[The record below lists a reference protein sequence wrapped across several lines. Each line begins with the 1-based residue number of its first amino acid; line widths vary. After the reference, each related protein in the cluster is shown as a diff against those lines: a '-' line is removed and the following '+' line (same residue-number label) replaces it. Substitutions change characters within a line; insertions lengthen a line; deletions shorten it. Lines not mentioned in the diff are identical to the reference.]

1 MTRGAIRRFPIR
13 YAIQRWNDGIWFYGS
28 FFIILVVLVAV
39 NLRQGHQI
47 ASFIPVLVLD
57 LAILVTFWLM
67 RSFSY
72 VEIADDSLR
81 VRYLFRHV
89 ELPYTALSRVRRQPL
104 EVAFQPAERRRFVN
118 RFVRRLAK
126 EPAAYIR
133 LDRRQRDLVEHT
145 ERQLGPRLVAGA
157 DVVVPIV
164 DLDDF
169 VITHRTQLVLK
180 PNDEYGGKGVVLG
193 WTIDQHEWEQS
204 FLAALASS
212 YVVQERVSVPRYP
225 FPVVLDRM
233 HFLDLSIDH
242 DPYLFWGRVSG
253 TLARV
258 SSSAL
263 LNVTAGA
270 GSVVPTY
277 VVAGGRR
284 VAPIPNAARNG
295 S

>member
-1 MTRGAIRRFPIR
+1 MGGAVRAGGDGASVLAVATGAAEPRRLLRRRRSPDGAHRHRPRSSMTRGAIRRFPIR

-118 RFVRRLAK
+118 RFVRRLAR

-133 LDRRQRDLVEHT
+133 LDPRQRDLVEHT
-145 ERQLGPRLVAGA
+145 ERQLGPRLVAGVDA
-157 DVVVPIV
+157 AHPI
-164 DLDDF
+164 LQR
-169 VITHRTQLVLK
+169 H
-180 PNDEYGGKGVVLG
+180 G
-193 WTIDQHEWEQS
+193 
-204 FLAALASS
+204 FLPQREGPPPRPGRLRAAPHPHA
-212 YVVQERVSVPRYP
+212 
-225 FPVVLDRM
+225 
-233 HFLDLSIDH
+233 
-242 DPYLFWGRVSG
+242 
-253 TLARV
+253 
-258 SSSAL
+258 
-263 LNVTAGA
+263 
-270 GSVVPTY
+270 
-277 VVAGGRR
+277 
-284 VAPIPNAARNG
+284 
-295 S
+295 